1 MRGLRLFPDIRMEN
15 GGGEVMKKPVQ
26 KCVHDRALS
35 RIIRHLKFAFAVVR
49 QFQARGKPLAGARA
63 LKESCLKA
71 AAAAEKVKP

>member
-1 MRGLRLFPDIRMEN
+1 MEI
-15 GGGEVMKKPVQ
+15 GVLMKKPVAQ
-26 KCVHDRALS
+26 CVHHRAIS

-71 AAAAEKVKP
+71 AAAAEKMKP